1 MTQIALT
8 CVEEKKNVC
17 FSWPH
22 GHSLWGLGCPKLTAL
37 RWTLGRAGLGSTTV
51 VTMAVVCCT
60 FTLQAVP
67 PMHGLTSSDAM
78 EKGCLFPLT
87 HK

>member
-1 MTQIALT
+1 MFLVAPWPLPVGSGLPAL
-8 CVEEKKNVC
+8 
-17 FSWPH
+17 PRDA
-22 GHSLWGLGCPKLTAL
+22 KLTAL
-37 RWTLGRAGLGSTTV
+37 GWTLGRAGLGSTTV